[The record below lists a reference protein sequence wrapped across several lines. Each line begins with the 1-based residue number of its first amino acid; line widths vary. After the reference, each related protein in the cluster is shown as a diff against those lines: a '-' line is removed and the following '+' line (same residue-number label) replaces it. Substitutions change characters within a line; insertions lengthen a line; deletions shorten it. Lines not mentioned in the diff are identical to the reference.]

1 MTTRLLPFALPFALT
16 TLAACPADELPQS
29 DTDAGSSEGGPVD
42 PDTGDDTTTAAPIA
56 CPEPTQGPTH
66 HDDDIVGHEVWTA
79 EGSPHLVD
87 WTVDVR
93 GGATLE
99 IEPCAVVQ
107 FAAGHGM
114 NVAYPGTPTTGTLIA
129 EGTAEQPIRFEG
141 QDGARWGHLFV
152 NSPGTARL
160 AHLTIEGGGGVDV
173 QGASL
178 VATGEGTWPTQ
189 ESLFVDH
196 VTVRDSLGVGVV
208 VRRLAAF
215 AEGSTDLIV
224 TDSGDDAHPWPMIV
238 DEHALDSLPRGDYTG
253 NAIDKILVEPQQ
265 SLREDSV
272 MRELGVP
279 YLVGNGNDLVVGSGD
294 DTAPA
299 TLTIEPGVTIEF
311 AAGSAFEVE
320 HYTGEFMASGIVV
333 ARGTADAPITFTSAA
348 ADPQP
353 GDWIGLWFGGIVQP
367 ATRLEHVRIEYTGAD
382 CGCILLTCSDIDQ
395 FEGAVIVSQP
405 PPSEP
410 FITDSVIAHGGAH
423 GFVLGYDGGAVDF
436 RSANT
441 FEDMA
446 GCPMT
451 QPRDGAC
458 PDPRPSCME

>member
-1 MTTRLLPFALPFALT
+1 M
-16 TLAACPADELPQS
+16 
-29 DTDAGSSEGGPVD
+29 
-42 PDTGDDTTTAAPIA
+42 
-56 CPEPTQGPTH
+56 
-66 HDDDIVGHEVWTA
+66 
-79 EGSPHLVD
+79 
-87 WTVDVR
+87 
-93 GGATLE
+93 
-99 IEPCAVVQ
+99 
-107 FAAGHGM
+107 
-114 NVAYPGTPTTGTLIA
+114 
-129 EGTAEQPIRFEG
+129 
-141 QDGARWGHLFV
+141 
-152 NSPGTARL
+152 
-160 AHLTIEGGGGVDV
+160 
-173 QGASL
+173 
-178 VATGEGTWPTQ
+178 
-189 ESLFVDH
+189 
-196 VTVRDSLGVGVV
+196 
-208 VRRLAAF
+208 
-215 AEGSTDLIV
+215 
-224 TDSGDDAHPWPMIV
+224 
-238 DEHALDSLPRGDYTG
+238 
-253 NAIDKILVEPQQ
+253 
-265 SLREDSV
+265 
-272 MRELGVP
+272 
-279 YLVGNGNDLVVGSGD
+279 
-294 DTAPA
+294 
-299 TLTIEPGVTIEF
+299 TIEF